1 MAHQW
6 LWQSCDSVVRPTQ
19 ERVRTALEATLL
31 IKHSPNTHQT
41 PTKHPPNT
49 HQTPTKHSP
58 NTHQTLTKQTIRL
71 FRRTYNSTN
80 CTLIL
85 RQMATNPTNKY
96 KQINIKQTTNKQI
109 PTNNKHADLCAFD
122 VAGRAKSVV

>member
-41 PTKHPPNT
+41 PTKHP
-49 HQTPTKHSP
+49 P